1 MHDGCRTFVEMQDP
15 YAYAYGSGKCRL
27 LSLEQVPWIPEHQG
41 VMLLLLLLLL
51 VLLLLLLL
59 AAVEVEVVVVVVVV
73 VAVATPAPTNYACQ
87 TRVLEARVCKV
98 KKWILRQL
106 RKCSKKKN

>member
-1 MHDGCRTFVEMQDP
+1 MMHDGCRTFVEMQDP

-59 AAVEVEVVVVVVVV
+59 AAVEVEVVVVVV
-73 VAVATPAPTNYACQ
+73 AVATPAPTNYACQ

-106 RKCSKKKN
+106 RKCSKKTE